1 MNVVQTST
9 APEAGYRLPRNA
21 IPRRYDLVLE
31 PDLGAATFEGS
42 ERIALDVLEPLEEIV
57 LNAAELE
64 IDEAWLIA
72 EGGRR
77 IDVASVSLDAETERA
92 RLGLPVSVAPGAW
105 TLHVRFRGILNDRMC
120 GFYRSTYT
128 DADGVEHVIA
138 TTQFEATDARRA
150 FPCWDEPDLKAVFGV
165 TLVVPQGLL
174 AISNGPEEERVPLED
189 ERVSVRFADTMPMS
203 TYLVA
208 FVVGRLEATDPVDV
222 DGVPVRVVHVPG
234 KGHLTGF
241 ALEIGAFSL
250 RFFAEYYG
258 IPYPGRKLDMVAL
271 PDFAQGAMENLGCIT
286 YREVALLVDPAA
298 ATQPELQGVAD
309 TVAHEIAHMWFGDLV
324 TMRWWNG
331 AWLNEAFATFMEL
344 LCVDAFR
351 PDWDRWAQ
359 HARARSIAF
368 EIDALSTTRP
378 IEYPVRSPDDASGMF
393 DTLTYTKGASVLRM
407 LEQYLGPARFRDG
420 IRQYLSDHAYGNT
433 ETSDLCDA
441 IEAATGEPVRRV
453 MDTWIWQGGFPL
465 VSASS
470 NDGSL
475 RLEQR
480 RFRFDAADDESR
492 WEVPLLI
499 RHGAS
504 ADARV
509 EPLLVGE
516 GATVSTA
523 AGTPVVV
530 NAGGHGFVRV
540 RYAGDLLDG
549 LATSL
554 FELTPVERYQLV
566 DDAWAETIEG
576 AMSAADFCR
585 FVQAFGEETDL
596 PVWQAVLLGLGWC
609 ERLLDGAARVGLR
622 AFVRELVRPALDR
635 VGWEADGDDPDLT
648 KALRGSLF
656 AGLGVLGGDPDVQ
669 SLAREIERESRSN
682 GGVDPSLAAAAV
694 SVIASVGGPEEFS
707 AFAEARGS
715 ARTPQEELRY
725 LNALAEFRDP
735 VLLGRALEMAASD
748 AVRPQNAPQ
757 FFARAL
763 MNRDQGK
770 LAWAFVR
777 DRWQTIVARLAPS
790 TVVFVAYGVRTL
802 VDPAVVEDVQA
813 FFRRHD
819 IPQSALQ
826 LQQTLETQRVNAA
839 FTARARRELEAAFRG

>member
-351 PDWDRWAQ
+351 PG
-359 HARARSIAF
+359 
-368 EIDALSTTRP
+368 
-378 IEYPVRSPDDASGMF
+378 YGM
-393 DTLTYTKGASVLRM
+393 
-407 LEQYLGPARFRDG
+407 P
-420 IRQYLSDHAYGNT
+420 
-433 ETSDLCDA
+433 
-441 IEAATGEPVRRV
+441 
-453 MDTWIWQGGFPL
+453 
-465 VSASS
+465 
-470 NDGSL
+470 
-475 RLEQR
+475 
-480 RFRFDAADDESR
+480 
-492 WEVPLLI
+492 
-499 RHGAS
+499 
-504 ADARV
+504 
-509 EPLLVGE
+509 
-516 GATVSTA
+516 
-523 AGTPVVV
+523 
-530 NAGGHGFVRV
+530 
-540 RYAGDLLDG
+540 
-549 LATSL
+549 
-554 FELTPVERYQLV
+554 
-566 DDAWAETIEG
+566 
-576 AMSAADFCR
+576 
-585 FVQAFGEETDL
+585 
-596 PVWQAVLLGLGWC
+596 
-609 ERLLDGAARVGLR
+609 
-622 AFVRELVRPALDR
+622 
-635 VGWEADGDDPDLT
+635 
-648 KALRGSLF
+648 
-656 AGLGVLGGDPDVQ
+656 
-669 SLAREIERESRSN
+669 
-682 GGVDPSLAAAAV
+682 
-694 SVIASVGGPEEFS
+694 
-707 AFAEARGS
+707 
-715 ARTPQEELRY
+715 
-725 LNALAEFRDP
+725 
-735 VLLGRALEMAASD
+735 
-748 AVRPQNAPQ
+748 
-757 FFARAL
+757 
-763 MNRDQGK
+763 
-770 LAWAFVR
+770 
-777 DRWQTIVARLAPS
+777 
-790 TVVFVAYGVRTL
+790 
-802 VDPAVVEDVQA
+802 
-813 FFRRHD
+813 
-819 IPQSALQ
+819 
-826 LQQTLETQRVNAA
+826 
-839 FTARARRELEAAFRG
+839 